1 MAFGKSLYLLEALL
15 PTENETVRY
24 SHITGEVTERPIL
37 LQTLE
42 LTHVTVSNLV
52 KLIIAN
58 SFVLRLLL
66 IPSESFLHFWGN
78 LGFRKRRRKSMRRS
92 LWFAVTAMSLVCG
105 LAVTS
110 AVGQA
115 VYGSVLGTVT
125 DPSGA
130 AVNGAK
136 VTATSQT
143 KNVSV
148 EATTNES
155 GNYSITHLIP
165 DVYTIRVEA
174 QGFKVLQNKD
184 VQVTADAAARVDGQL
199 QVGGASETVEVTSEA
214 PQLKTDRAD
223 VSTEFNTKQ
232 VEDMPILNRNFT
244 SLQLM
249 APGSQ
254 KMGWSHAATEN
265 PQGSQQIVT
274 QGQHFS
280 GTAFELDGTD
290 NQDPILGIIVVNP
303 NLDAVTEAKVA
314 LQNYDAE
321 FGKAVGSVVTAQTK
335 SGSNDLHGSGFYFRR
350 SDAQQ
355 ARDPFTQ
362 SPNQADP
369 ITHRLLPRARWQQ
382 FGGTLGGP
390 IIKNKLFFFGDYQ
403 GTRQNYGV
411 SGVFTMPTALV
422 RSTCTASNPTGYCNL
437 SEYDNAFTG
446 NKITTGGGVIFDP
459 ATGNSS
465 GANRTR
471 FCGPAGCATEPN
483 WIPLTAAAA
492 AAEPVGPGG
501 PVKSIAS
508 PAALNV
514 LAALPAA
521 QLSTVTNNFTG
532 SGSGPYT
539 QNSFDTRI
547 DFAATSTISV
557 FGRFSLDY
565 FSLSGKGLLGAM
577 GGPGDGGGSI
587 APGLAGSSKT
597 HNYSLSTGVTKTFSA
612 SLLADF
618 RFGWFKYNPITA
630 KPDGGTPMS
639 AFGIPGANTSDP
651 KTGGLGFFSLGGDPI
666 VGQGCTANNG
676 GAGCMISS
684 FGDGLGPARCNC
696 PLTESEQQIQF
707 VNNWTKTIR
716 NHILKV
722 GGDIR
727 YAKNLRIP
735 SDNNRTGEYNFSPE
749 ATADFSTTP
758 GGNGLDLATFILGDV
773 TQFQRYVNN
782 PAVAPPGER
791 QKRFFFYGQDTWRAT
806 SKLTINY
813 GLRWEIYF
821 PETVTSKGGGGFA
834 NITDLGGAGA
844 IRVAGIGGIGSNGN
858 VKNDWHAFA
867 PRFGI
872 AYQAT
877 PKTVVRMGY
886 GRSYDI
892 GVFGSNFGHT
902 VTQNLP
908 VLLKQNY
915 KASNFINGAT
925 DDRTPL
931 FTLDAGPNSIAGIDP
946 ATAFPAV
953 PSNGILPFSSLGG
966 TISGV
971 HIRPPKQVLPRVDA
985 YNATVQRQMTNS
997 ISLEVAY
1004 VGSKGTHGFAGDGPN
1019 YDVNPKSMALYG
1031 VIDPVATA
1039 ANGGTPTVYADNLRR
1054 PLCRPIL
1061 ATDTCTG
1068 IAYDLGNYY
1077 GNDAASTYNAFEVKA
1092 EKRFTNGLQFIS
1104 HYTYSHADG
1113 YADPYYAID
1122 HTIAWGSVNWNRNH
1136 VWVFSPVYELPFGK
1150 GKKYMG
1156 NAGRGMD
1163 YLVGGWQLSNNT
1175 TWGSGLPW
1183 DASFSNCGSEQDVGV
1198 CRPNRG
1204 SGSFHT
1210 GVSGGIDSQHH
1221 NITFYTPVPDITNP
1235 ASPPGP
1241 FADPTRGH
1249 LGNIRRNSFHGP
1261 RAFTSDLS
1269 VVKRF
1274 PIHERFN
1281 MQFRTDFFNLFNH
1294 PVLANPSNTIDGTGQ
1309 NDGKITGLEF
1319 GYPMR
1324 QIQFAL
1330 RLDF

>member
-1 MAFGKSLYLLEALL
+1 MKRSAWVLA
-15 PTENETVRY
+15 T
-24 SHITGEVTERPIL
+24 
-37 LQTLE
+37 
-42 LTHVTVSNLV
+42 
-52 KLIIAN
+52 
-58 SFVLRLLL
+58 FVM
-66 IPSESFLHFWGN
+66 FC
-78 LGFRKRRRKSMRRS
+78 S
-92 LWFAVTAMSLVCG
+92 LWSPSAM
-105 LAVTS
+105 A
-110 AVGQA
+110 QA
-115 VYGSVLGTVT
+115 VYGSILGTVT
-125 DPSGA
+125 DPTGA

-136 VTATSQT
+136 VTVTSQN
-143 KNVSV
+143 KNVSTDT
-148 EATTNES
+148 TTNES
-155 GNYSITHLIP
+155 GNYSVTHLIP
-165 DVYTIRVEA
+165 DVYAIRVEGT
-174 QGFKVLQNKD
+174 GFKALQFKD
-184 VQVTADAAARVDGQL
+184 IQVSADSSARVDGQF
-199 QVGGASETVEVTSEA
+199 QVGGTSETVEVTAEA

-223 VSTEFNTKQ
+223 VAMEFNTRQ

-244 SLQLM
+244 TLQLM

-303 NLDAVTEAKVA
+303 NLDAVTEAKVS

-335 SGSNDLHGSGFYFRR
+335 SGSNEFHGSGFYFRR

-355 ARDPFTQ
+355 ARDPFAQ

-382 FGGTLGGP
+382 FGGTIGGP
-390 IIKNKLFFFGDYQ
+390 VIKNKLFFFGDYQ

-422 RSTCTASNPTGYCNL
+422 RSTCTASNPTGYCDL
-437 SEYDNAFTG
+437 SEYAG
-446 NKITTGGGVIFDP
+446 PKITTGGGTIFDP
-459 ATGNSS
+459 ATGDLS
-465 GANRTR
+465 GANRTP
-471 FCGPAGCATEPN
+471 FCGPAGCATQPN

-514 LAALPAA
+514 LAALPAP
-521 QLSTVTNNFTG
+521 QLTTVTNNFTG

-539 QNSFDTRI
+539 QNSFDTRV
-547 DFAATSTISV
+547 DFAASSSVSV
-557 FGRFSLDY
+557 FGRYSLDY
-565 FSLSGKGLLGAM
+565 FKVSGKGLLGQM

-587 APGLAGSSKT
+587 APGLAGSSTT
-597 HNYSLSTGVTKTFSA
+597 HNYSLSAGVTKTLSS
-612 SLLADF
+612 SLLTDV

-630 KPDGGTPMS
+630 KPDGGAPMT

-651 KTGGLGFFSLGGDPI
+651 KTAGLGFFSLGGDPI

-676 GAGCMISS
+676 GAGCVVSS

-696 PLTESEQQIQF
+696 PLTESEQQVQF
-707 VNNWTKTIR
+707 VNNWTKTR
-716 NHILKV
+716 GNHIIKV
-722 GGDIR
+722 GADIR

-749 ATADFSTTP
+749 ATADFSATP

-782 PAVAPPGER
+782 PAVNPPGER

-813 GLRWEIYF
+813 GLRWEMYF
-821 PETVTSKGGGGFA
+821 PETVTAKGGGGFA
-834 NITDLGGAGA
+834 NITDLAGTGA
-844 IRVAGIGGIGSNGN
+844 IRVAGYGGIGSNGN

-908 VLLKQNY
+908 VLLKQNF
-915 KASNFINGAT
+915 KASNVITGAS
-925 DDRTPL
+925 DDRIPV
-931 FTLDAGPNSIAGIDP
+931 FTLDAGPNSIASIDP
-946 ATAFPAV
+946 ATAFPAI
-953 PSNGILPFSSLGG
+953 PSNGIIPFSSLGG

-971 HIRPPKQVLPRVDA
+971 HIRPPKQTLPRVDA
-985 YNATVQRQMTNS
+985 YNVTLQRQVTKS
-997 ISLEVAY
+997 ISAEVAY
-1004 VGSKGTHGFAGDGPN
+1004 VGSKGTHGFTGDNPN
-1019 YDVNPKSMALYG
+1019 YDVNPVSMALYG
-1031 VIDPVATA
+1031 VIDPLT
-1039 ANGGTPTVYADNLRR
+1039 GQPYAQNLRR

-1068 IAYDLGNYY
+1068 ITYDLTNYY
-1077 GNDAASTYNAFEVKA
+1077 GNDAASTYNAFEVKV
-1092 EKRFTNGLQFIS
+1092 EKRFANGLQFLS
-1104 HYTYSHADG
+1104 HYTYSHADDYDGG
-1113 YADPYYAID
+1113 YYPID
-1122 HTIAWGSVNWNRNH
+1122 HTIAWGAVNWNRKH
-1136 VWVFSPVYELPFGK
+1136 MWVFSPVYELPFGK
-1150 GKKYMG
+1150 GKQFMG
-1156 NAGRGMD
+1156 NASRGVD
-1163 YLVGGWQLSNNT
+1163 YLVGGWQLSDST
-1175 TWGSGLPW
+1175 SWGSGLPW
-1183 DASFSNCGSEQDVGV
+1183 TPGFSNCGGEQDVGV
-1198 CRPNRG
+1198 CRPDKG
-1204 SGSFHT
+1204 AGSFHT
-1210 GVSGGIDSQHH
+1210 GVTGSIDSVHH
-1221 NITFYTPVPDITNP
+1221 NLTFYTPVPDITNP
-1235 ASPPGP
+1235 ANPAGP
-1241 FADPTRGH
+1241 FLDPTKGN
-1249 LGNIRRNSFHGP
+1249 LGNLQRNSFYGP
-1261 RAFTSDLS
+1261 RAFTTDLS
-1269 VVKRF
+1269 IVKKF

-1294 PVLANPSNTIDGTGQ
+1294 PVYGNPSTTIDGTGQ